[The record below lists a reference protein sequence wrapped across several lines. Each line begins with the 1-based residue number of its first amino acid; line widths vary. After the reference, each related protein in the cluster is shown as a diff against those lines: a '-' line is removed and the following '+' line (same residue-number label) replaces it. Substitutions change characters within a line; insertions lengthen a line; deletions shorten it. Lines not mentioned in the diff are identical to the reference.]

1 MEVVDY
7 DLMFMKKALEQAS
20 LAFESDEVPIGA
32 VVVCNNKIIGKGY
45 NQTET
50 LNDVTAHAEMLAITA
65 ASSHL
70 GSKFLNECTL
80 YVTIEPCV
88 MCAGAIKHARFQRVV
103 LGALEPKM
111 GFTNYIVGDFNKSTD
126 VKTGLMEDECRD
138 LMKRFF
144 QAKR

>member
-1 MEVVDY
+1 MEVIDY
-7 DLMFMKKALEQAS
+7 DQMFMKKALEQAS

-88 MCAGAIKHARFQRVV
+88 MCAGAIRHARFQRVV
-103 LGALEPKM
+103 IGALEPKM
-111 GFTNYIVGDFNKSTD
+111 GFTNYIAGDFNKSTEIR
-126 VKTGLMEDECRD
+126 TGLMEDDCRD
-138 LMKRFF
+138 LMKKFF